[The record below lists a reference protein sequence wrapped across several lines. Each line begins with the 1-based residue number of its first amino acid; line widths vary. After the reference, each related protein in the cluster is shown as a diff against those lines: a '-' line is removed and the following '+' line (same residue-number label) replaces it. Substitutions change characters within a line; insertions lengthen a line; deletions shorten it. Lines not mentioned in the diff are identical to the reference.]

1 MAVKLHRCSLT
12 WIKAS
17 GHSCWRVEQALQE
30 KGIDYEVVKEPGL
43 PKSRR
48 KTIIEQ
54 TGQTALPVLE
64 LEDGRWIRK
73 DSKDLAADIRS
84 GALP

>member
-12 WIKAS
+12 WLKTG

-48 KTIIEQ
+48 KQIIEK

-64 LEDGRWIRK
+64 LEDGRWIREE
-73 DSKDLAADIRS
+73 SADLAAKIRA
-84 GALP
+84 GELP

>member
-12 WIKAS
+12 WLKTG
-17 GHSCWRVEQALQE
+17 GHSCWRVETALQE
-30 KGIDYEVVKEPGL
+30 KGIEYEVVKEPGL

-48 KTIIEQ
+48 KEVIEK

-64 LEDGRWIRK
+64 LEEGRWVRK
-73 DSKDLAADIRS
+73 ESKELAAEIRS

>member
-1 MAVKLHRCSLT
+1 MTVKLHRCSLT
-12 WIKAS
+12 WVKID

-48 KTIIEQ
+48 KRVIEK

-64 LEDGRWIRK
+64 VEDGSWIREE
-73 DSKDLAADIRS
+73 STDLAAKIRA
-84 GALP
+84 GQLP

>member
-12 WIKAS
+12 WLKTG
-17 GHSCWRVEQALQE
+17 GHACWRVEKALQD
-30 KGIDYEVVKEPGL
+30 KGVDYEVVKEPGL

-48 KTIIEQ
+48 KEVLAN

-64 LEDGRWIRK
+64 LEDGRWIREQ
-73 DSKDLAADIRS
+73 SKDLAAKIES
-84 GALP
+84 GELP